1 MGFMQ
6 SYKRLDNLCRDMNG
20 VGVTG
25 YLQDMDSAPKGRARV
40 PGWDDDRRQL
50 KYYRHL
56 RNRIAH
62 ENDACEE
69 DLCSPADAAWLEDFC
84 RRILERTDP
93 LAMYFSSGVQNGV
106 PAVQEHVPA
115 APLPAQRQGRQ
126 PRDWA
131 PELFMAAVVLGAL
144 AGLVFLG
151 AHIAVTFF

>member
-25 YLQDMDSAPKGRARV
+25 YLQDMDSAPKGRVRV

-62 ENDACEE
+62 EVGGNINKVVAK
-69 DLCSPADAAWLEDFC
+69 
-84 RRILERTDP
+84 RM
-93 LAMYFSSGVQNGV
+93 LAIYKK
-106 PAVQEHVPA
+106 
-115 APLPAQRQGRQ
+115 
-126 PRDWA
+126 
-131 PELFMAAVVLGAL
+131 
-144 AGLVFLG
+144 
-151 AHIAVTFF
+151 